1 MKHLQTLLM
10 IAIILISSVVIA
22 QVDVTSEF
30 GSAVAHV
37 EAYGWVEEITVFY
50 LFQNLPPHIRLGDK
64 LSLNYKDNNFYLV
77 IEKVVEGAELSSYN
91 YQVHAIWP
99 VTQSQRD
106 LYGFV
111 ASDLSKLTV
120 TNLSLYPFDFY
131 IPSPDTLYVLPGE
144 SWFLQHGVESISK
157 TDNKIIALRAIV
169 YNQELS
175 RFDGLEYYWQ
185 TKEFGGP
192 DGILY
197 DGTVFLEKNYYSH
210 RYTWLA
216 NSSDSGLDFLYLF
229 NVYATNNLP
238 VGEMAGYSLYVE
250 IGTQQLQS
258 YYLSLT
264 RTITSIDGIRGD
276 VNDDGVVDK
285 QEDVEL
291 LASYVLSSL
300 DYRTRYTKKGIN
312 YGRGAVLFSQP
323 DLISAALIN
332 IWVNNSSDPLV
343 QGLGIGELMS
353 KRPGNSPIIVT
364 DVSSEISGRVLN
376 IRSVTGNVFNVTAR
390 LEDGSFWQETK
401 IANDGSLSVEMP
413 EKVLDYKVEAVKFDQ
428 LSTTGVKSLKEVS
441 IPNNFSLNQNY
452 PNPFNPTTTISYS
465 LPTTSYVTLIV
476 YNLTGQEVTT
486 LVNKE
491 ETAGSYE
498 VQFSASNLPSGIYFY
513 KLHAGEFSQ
522 VRRMQLVK

>member
-1 MKHLQTLLM
+1 
-10 IAIILISSVVIA
+10 
-22 QVDVTSEF
+22 
-30 GSAVAHV
+30 
-37 EAYGWVEEITVFY
+37 
-50 LFQNLPPHIRLGDK
+50 
-64 LSLNYKDNNFYLV
+64 
-77 IEKVVEGAELSSYN
+77 
-91 YQVHAIWP
+91 
-99 VTQSQRD
+99 
-106 LYGFV
+106 
-111 ASDLSKLTV
+111 
-120 TNLSLYPFDFY
+120 
-131 IPSPDTLYVLPGE
+131 
-144 SWFLQHGVESISK
+144 
-157 TDNKIIALRAIV
+157 
-169 YNQELS
+169 
-175 RFDGLEYYWQ
+175 
-185 TKEFGGP
+185 
-192 DGILY
+192 
-197 DGTVFLEKNYYSH
+197 
-210 RYTWLA
+210 
-216 NSSDSGLDFLYLF
+216 
-229 NVYATNNLP
+229 
-238 VGEMAGYSLYVE
+238 
-250 IGTQQLQS
+250 
-258 YYLSLT
+258 
-264 RTITSIDGIRGD
+264 
-276 VNDDGVVDK
+276 
-285 QEDVEL
+285 L

-353 KRPGNSPIIVT
+353 KRPGNSPIIAT